1 MYYLLISFFFLL
13 NTPEVPGKCINPSV
27 ENAVSQL
34 TVELTSNYTSN
45 CKVHIAI
52 LDFRSTDDKVSR
64 FNQLIQSEMNL
75 SLAKSANFKVIEQ
88 FSINHLLDEM
98 GWGLSQ
104 ALSFRFYSNLNESI
118 FNSTGSIADVFIYG
132 VVSVDESNVT
142 ITGYLV
148 PNGLAEKAIKAKVQ
162 IPIASIPDN
171 MFE

>member
-1 MYYLLISFFFLL
+1 MHYLLISFFFLL
-13 NTPEVPGKCINPSV
+13 NTPEVPGKCTNPSV

-64 FNQLIQSEMNL
+64 FNQLIQNEMNL
-75 SLAKSANFKVIEQ
+75 SLAKSVNFKVIEQ

-104 ALSFRFYSNLNESI
+104 ALSFKFYSNLNESI

-142 ITGYLV
+142 INGYLV